1 MRILKRLLSFTLA
14 LLTLFFAVTPSLA
27 HPAQAVAAIDD
38 AVLAVGLVFLT
49 WAGVTLSTNADCYK
63 VVSNFLSNS
72 AAGLEAC
79 TNVATNYLTENG
91 LALVTEVQDA
101 YSAVLSDLQKT
112 FQVPE
117 GSTLGSVCGSAP
129 IGVPISTPIYDTK
142 PSISDVSSPRLAGPN
157 ITFTFDIKDSSG
169 ATKQYLLENTSRA
182 YNWTVTDLSNNREVY
197 QDSIASSSLEV
208 LWAAPYILNKTL
220 HCVAAWHY
228 DSGTDQNTIYTR
240 DYSLYTFS
248 NVASADVTYS
258 SSEEVPFTKTK
269 EIEDTEILEVTFAP
283 GGVWEPS
290 PDDPTD
296 PSQPSQPLIPFLPFD
311 PFQNPITWG
320 QDSSLGL
327 DAPGLNPST
336 VLSDLKQL
344 LEDFKNGSGIGS
356 GGSGGSSGS
365 DTTGGDLA
373 QKFDA
378 DWKGVFPFCVPFDLI
393 DFLSILSASPQAPKF
408 TWRFYVPKVVDY
420 NIEIDL
426 SPFDSVAEIVRTM
439 ELLAFC
445 IGLILLTR
453 NIIRG

>member
-1 MRILKRLLSFTLA
+1 MRNLKRLLSFTLA
-14 LLTLFFAVTPSLA
+14 LLTLFFALSPSLA

-101 YSAVLSDLQKT
+101 YSAVLSDLRST
-112 FQVPE
+112 FQTPADSLSGSLSGSYSIGATYSVPSAE
-117 GSTLGSVCGSAP
+117 YNYSSSALASLATFPLSPDYQYAITITDNRGTNTFVNSTLNSSYFRRFTSTTNSNYQFWLGTDDISSFGLWTRVSKPSDLYFSYITPSGVSYSALSSTCTSVS
-129 IGVPISTPIYDTK
+129 ITPIYASD
-142 PSISDVSSPRLAGPN
+142 SIS
-157 ITFTFDIKDSSG
+157 
-169 ATKQYLLENTSRA
+169 
-182 YNWTVTDLSNNREVY
+182 
-197 QDSIASSSLEV
+197 
-208 LWAAPYILNKTL
+208 
-220 HCVAAWHY
+220 
-228 DSGTDQNTIYTR
+228 
-240 DYSLYTFS
+240 FS
-248 NVASADVTYS
+248 
-258 SSEEVPFTKTK
+258 KTK

-320 QDSSLGL
+320 QDASQGL
-327 DAPGLNPST
+327 QAPGLNPST

-356 GGSGGSSGS
+356 GGSGGSGGSPGS